1 MRSLLIATVMC
12 AAALTFSGCSF
23 TISGPCTSLSHQSRL
38 QGCGCSGGD
47 SCGTCNQMPECEGVN
62 FGEGAPAGMANFGSK
77 IKSMMPAPSLGSMV
91 STASATCGG
100 NCGGSCD
107 GGCGGGGNGMGL
119 SIFETGSECVGQ
131 GGSCAL
137 GNFGLGGGG
146 GLAGQGGGLLA
157 NGGRLAGQGGGL
169 LANGVPVPGSRL
181 HGAVAGRLHG
191 GGSHGCGRFGCGRN
205 GKLCLSCR
213 ARGLRGGAGVL
224 GGLSGP
230 FSGPRPYAGD
240 IPHTAHPQG
249 AGGPGA
255 PQYVYPYYT
264 TRGPRDFLQSNP
276 PSIGY

>member
-1 MRSLLIATVMC
+1 MRSLLIATAMC

-47 SCGTCNQMPECEGVN
+47 SCGTCNQMPECGGVN

-100 NCGGSCD
+100 SCGGSCD
-107 GGCGGGGNGMGL
+107 GGCGGGAGGNGMGL
-119 SIFETGSECVGQ
+119 SLFETGSECSGP
-131 GGSCAL
+131 GGSCGL
-137 GNFGLGGGG
+137 GNLGLGGGG
-146 GLAGQGGGLLA
+146 RLGGK
-157 NGGRLAGQGGGL
+157 LAGQGGGL

-213 ARGLRGGAGVL
+213 ARGLRGGAGAGRL

-230 FSGPRPYAGD
+230 FSGPLPYAGE
-240 IPHTAHPQG
+240 IPHTAQPQG
-249 AGGPGA
+249 AGAPGA